1 MGLMDIFRRRNPEP
15 VNAGVP
21 FSDIAIGAND
31 DSSPSL
37 TFTDKNITFTG
48 DLAGYNY
55 DAILRDKQ
63 GNIVTLYQL
72 SDYYV
77 DADPIFRGII
87 KQVYAPFSVAD
98 DYRLVGANEEVK
110 QKYEAY
116 YTRIGLKDVMESI
129 FYQYFKYAN
138 VFVYLMPDGRLI
150 TLPPHLCRIA
160 NVETD
165 GEPLVEFNCREVRE
179 NKRQG
184 ATAKKDFID
193 DDEIRTR
200 LAGYPPEVA
209 EGAIAGVEWIQL
221 DPKNTF
227 VLQDAKE
234 DWMRYAVPLIASCLI
249 ALRKKAL
256 ISKWENACLNLG
268 MRSFVHVTYG
278 DPDGKVLPN
287 TQQLTQ
293 VMNLFR
299 KAMTG
304 TALAVTNHWAKAS
317 FIQPDLDEMF
327 SDDKYRGVNSDI
339 LSAGGISGIV
349 VNGRA
354 DDGSTFATA
363 QGSMQTAAIRIR
375 KARNNFCLMMNK
387 INRRI
392 NDTNSRIIPHSKDEN
407 IPDFTFPP
415 VDLSGSKQFQEA
427 CYKLWTDG
435 MVSYET
441 LMTAYGLDMDQE
453 YERKRKEKVEG
464 MNEVFVNPED
474 MMNQGTDYDTE
485 DGNHDG
491 MVAYRRNGRTYWR
504 RNPSRNQTEET
515 TETIGRPTLDDS
527 ERASDPAKS
536 MTGRAPKPSN
546 PEGSEAQI

>member
-1 MGLMDIFRRRNPEP
+1 MGFMDIFRRRNPEP
-15 VNAGVP
+15 VVVGQLP
-21 FSDIAIGAND
+21 DIAIGAND
-31 DSSPSL
+31 DNTPSL

-48 DLAGYNY
+48 DLSGFNY

-72 SDYYV
+72 SDYYI

-116 YTRIGLKDVMESI
+116 YKRIGLEDVMESI

-138 VFVYLMPDGRLI
+138 VFVYLMPDGRII
-150 TLPPHLCRIA
+150 TLPPHLCRIS
-160 NVETD
+160 NVETN

-179 NKRQG
+179 VKRQG
-184 ATAKKDFID
+184 AAAKKDYLN

-209 EGAIAGVEWIQL
+209 EGAIAGIEWIQL
-221 DPKNTF
+221 DPANTF

-234 DWMRYAVPLIASCLI
+234 DWMRYSVPLIASCLI
-249 ALRKKAL
+249 ALRKKEL

-304 TALAVTNHWAKAS
+304 SALAVTNHWATAK

-339 LSAGGISGIV
+339 LSAGGISGVV

-363 QGSMQTAAIRIR
+363 QVSMQTAAIRIR
-375 KARNNFCLMMNK
+375 KARNNFCLMMDK

-392 NDTNSRIIPHSKDEN
+392 NETNNKIIPHSKDEN
-407 IPDFTFPP
+407 IPNFTFPP

-427 CYKLWTDG
+427 CFKLWTEG
-435 MVSYET
+435 MVSIET

-453 YERKRKEKVEG
+453 YERKQQEKTDGISKVLC
-464 MNEVFVNPED
+464 NPED
-474 MMNQGTDYDTE
+474 LINQNVNTDDDP
-485 DGNHDG
+485 DGNHEG

-504 RNPSRNQTEET
+504 RNPSRTSTEET
-515 TETIGRPTLDDS
+515 TETVGRPTLDTN
-527 ERASDPAKS
+527 ERASDPYNS